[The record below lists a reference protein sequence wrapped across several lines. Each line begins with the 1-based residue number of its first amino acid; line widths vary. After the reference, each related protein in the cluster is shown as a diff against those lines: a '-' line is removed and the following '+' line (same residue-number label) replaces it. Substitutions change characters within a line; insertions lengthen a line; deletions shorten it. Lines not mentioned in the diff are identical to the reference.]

1 MTPQERIVEQ
11 AMRLFVTQGIKSV
24 RMEDLARLAGVSK
37 RVLYDMFED
46 KENLLYRVMLRYFE
60 QNREHWRQQSAGA
73 GNVLEELF
81 MVLGDM
87 MDRSEQTGRL
97 MESLRR
103 FYPAL
108 HERLRH
114 EGMERNAADLRKM
127 LQQGIGEGLF
137 FERFNPD
144 LAIGA
149 LYCTISALVMRREL
163 VLPSGISEREA
174 FVQIISTFFR
184 GIATPKGLQCVDEY
198 LARYEPG
205 RIRR

>member
-1 MTPQERIVEQ
+1 
-11 AMRLFVTQGIKSV
+11 
-24 RMEDLARLAGVSK
+24 
-37 RVLYDMFED
+37 
-46 KENLLYRVMLRYFE
+46 MLRYFE

-127 LQQGIGEGLF
+127 MQQGIGEGLF

>member
-11 AMRLFVTQGIKSV
+11 ALRLFVTQGIKSV

-60 QNREHWRQQSAGA
+60 QSAGA

>member
-11 AMRLFVTQGIKSV
+11 ALRLFVTQGIKSV

-127 LQQGIGEGLF
+127 LQ
-137 FERFNPD
+137 
-144 LAIGA
+144 
-149 LYCTISALVMRREL
+149 
-163 VLPSGISEREA
+163 
-174 FVQIISTFFR
+174 
-184 GIATPKGLQCVDEY
+184 
-198 LARYEPG
+198 
-205 RIRR
+205 

>member
-11 AMRLFVTQGIKSV
+11 ALRLFVTQGIKSV

-81 MVLGDM
+81 MVLGDICLLYTS
-87 MDRSEQTGRL
+87 D
-97 MESLRR
+97 
-103 FYPAL
+103 
-108 HERLRH
+108 
-114 EGMERNAADLRKM
+114 AAD
-127 LQQGIGEGLF
+127 
-137 FERFNPD
+137 
-144 LAIGA
+144 
-149 LYCTISALVMRREL
+149 EL

>member
-11 AMRLFVTQGIKSV
+11 ALRLFVTQGIKSV

-46 KENLLYRVMLRYFE
+46 KEDLLYRVMLRYFE

-108 HERLRH
+108 HERLRL

-174 FVQIISTFFR
+174 LSLIHI
-184 GIATPKGLQCVDEY
+184 
-198 LARYEPG
+198 
-205 RIRR
+205 

>member
-11 AMRLFVTQGIKSV
+11 ALRLFVTQGIKSV

-114 EGMERNAADLRKM
+114 EGIERNAADLRRCCSRASAR
-127 LQQGIGEGLF
+127 GCSSNGSIPTGH
-137 FERFNPD
+137 R
-144 LAIGA
+144 
-149 LYCTISALVMRREL
+149 SALLHHLGAGHAPRARSF
-163 VLPSGISEREA
+163 PRNSPNATA
-174 FVQIISTFFR
+174 FVQII
-184 GIATPKGLQCVDEY
+184 
-198 LARYEPG
+198 
-205 RIRR
+205 

>member
-11 AMRLFVTQGIKSV
+11 ALRLFVTQGIKSV

-114 EGMERNAADLRKM
+114 EGIERNAADLRKM

-137 FERFNPD
+137 FERP
-144 LAIGA
+144 
-149 LYCTISALVMRREL
+149 
-163 VLPSGISEREA
+163 SER
-174 FVQIISTFFR
+174 STAPSRRWSCAASWSFPRESPNARPSCRSSAPFSAASRPRR
-184 GIATPKGLQCVDEY
+184 GCSAWMNT
-198 LARYEPG
+198 
-205 RIRR
+205 